1 MRVSEREIVP
11 ESIFSK
17 DKLSRE
23 KEVELL
29 SKIIRNA
36 VGPYVISI
44 DAPWGTG
51 KTYFTKI
58 LQANLHSDVQA
69 IYINSWESD
78 YNTDPSVSIISELK
92 AVVSEDKI
100 EKITSK
106 LFKFSKIVVPSA
118 IKVASHGLIN
128 AEKIAEAVSDIGESL
143 IMKKIEAYQEEKKA
157 IGELRVS
164 LKESANEA
172 KGGKIVVFVDELDR
186 CKPSYAI
193 DFLERVKH
201 FFEVEGFIFVLS
213 IDEYQ
218 LLQSI
223 KVNYGQSFDSEK
235 YLRRFI
241 DFKFSLRPNID
252 IEFIIDSFSRIGL
265 DKYFLDSR
273 ALGKNLLEDVQQM
286 IEYLANLNGLTAR
299 DVNQIISKINVRLL
313 SYDESSGIAYFPLQ
327 VIFIVLKHKNREL
340 YQKFILRE
348 ALADDVIFELKLDQD
363 KFDKYGNYSVPNT
376 YITGLILL
384 QLRGQSLNSNFLTE
398 LTNLRDSPEDD
409 KNKQM
414 RDYAL
419 RVLRVVQNYDVNTFN
434 FVKRQFELER

>member
-1 MRVSEREIVP
+1 MRVSEREIIS
-11 ESIFSK
+11 ENIFSK
-17 DKLSRE
+17 DKLSRK
-23 KEVELL
+23 KEVEIL

-51 KTYFTKI
+51 KTYFTKM
-58 LQANLHSDVQA
+58 LQENLNSDVQT
-69 IYINSWESD
+69 IYINAWESD

-92 AVVSEDKI
+92 AVVSQDEI
-100 EKITSK
+100 EKITNK

-118 IKVASHGLIN
+118 IKVASYGLID

-143 IMKKIEAYQEEKKA
+143 IMKKIDAYQEEKKA
-157 IGELRVS
+157 IGELRDS
-164 LKESANEA
+164 LKESASEA

-186 CKPSYAI
+186 CRPSYAI

-213 IDEYQ
+213 IDESQ
-218 LLQSI
+218 LIESI
-223 KVNYGQSFDSEK
+223 KVNYGQQFQSEK

-241 DFKFSLRPNID
+241 DFKFPLKPNID
-252 IEFIIDSFSRIGL
+252 IDFIIDGFSRIGL
-265 DKYFLDSR
+265 DKYFLDSSR
-273 ALGKNLLEDVQQM
+273 LGSSLLEDVQQM
-286 IEYLANLNGLTAR
+286 IKYLTNLSGLTAR

-348 ALADDVIFELKLDQD
+348 VLADDVIFDLKLDQD

-414 RDYAL
+414 RNYAL
-419 RVLRVVQNYDVNTFN
+419 RILNVVQNYDLHTFN
-434 FVKRQFELER
+434 FVKRQFELEK